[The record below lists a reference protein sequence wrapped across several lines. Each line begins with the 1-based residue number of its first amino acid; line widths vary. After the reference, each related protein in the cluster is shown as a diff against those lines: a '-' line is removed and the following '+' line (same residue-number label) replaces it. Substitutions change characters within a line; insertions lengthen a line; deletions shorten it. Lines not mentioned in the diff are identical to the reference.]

1 MLPLVSI
8 WKERRCMMG
17 VRKMKE
23 DEARRT
29 GGRKTKQVG
38 IHDEGRMVREGR
50 KEDGRWRVT
59 SW

>member
-1 MLPLVSI
+1 
-8 WKERRCMMG
+8 MMG